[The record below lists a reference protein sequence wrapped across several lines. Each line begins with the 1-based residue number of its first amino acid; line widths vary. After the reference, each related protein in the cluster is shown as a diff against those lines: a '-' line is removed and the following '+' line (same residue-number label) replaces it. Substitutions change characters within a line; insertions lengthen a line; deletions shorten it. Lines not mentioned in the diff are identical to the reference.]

1 MERVRVGF
9 KTQAIIKQEALE
21 QENNPPQLVG
31 EEMVSVSPVV
41 AETIN
46 RLENLNSFIMSK
58 EFSKLTADNK
68 QAVLNDFAYISQIAS
83 II

>member
-21 QENNPPQLVG
+21 QENNSPQLVG

>member
-21 QENNPPQLVG
+21 QENNSPQLVG

-58 EFSKLTADNK
+58 EFAKLNEDAK
-68 QAVLNDFAYISQIAS
+68 QSVLDDFMYFSQIAS

>member
-1 MERVRVGF
+1 MGRVGF
-9 KTQAIIKQEALE
+9 KTQAIIEQEALE
-21 QENNPPQLVG
+21 QENNSPQLLG
-31 EEMVSVSPVV
+31 EEMVSVAPVV

>member
-1 MERVRVGF
+1 MGRVGF
-9 KTQAIIKQEALE
+9 KTQAIIEQEALE
-21 QENNPPQLVG
+21 QENNSPQLVG

-58 EFSKLTADNK
+58 EFAKLNEDAK
-68 QAVLNDFAYISQIAS
+68 QSVLDDFMYFSQIAS